1 MIQTAVR
8 RVEYASQD
16 DFEQRVLRSPVPVL
30 VDFYAD
36 WCGPCR
42 AIAPVLEELAR
53 ETPHAR
59 IVKVNVD
66 ESPDLAAQYR
76 ISAIPQLLV
85 FHKGEVVAQH
95 LGLASKA
102 ELKALLAR

>member
-1 MIQTAVR
+1 MTQTTMR
-8 RVEYASQD
+8 RVEHVDQA
-16 DFEQRVLRSPVPVL
+16 DFEQQVLRSPVPVL

-53 ETPHAR
+53 ETPRAR

-66 ESPDLAAQYR
+66 DNPELAAQYR

-85 FHKGEVVAQH
+85 FANGEVVAQH

-102 ELKALLAR
+102 ELKALLHR